1 MEKVF
6 NLPSRETIA
15 KCNELEKMAGR
26 FSDLANDLLKIG
38 HVRLA
43 QLAISAQN
51 DLLDESGYL
60 WHQSAHR
67 GAK

>member
-1 MEKVF
+1 MEKFF
-6 NLPSRETIA
+6 NLPDSATLA
-15 KCNELEKMAGR
+15 KCNELERMAGR

-43 QLAISAQN
+43 ELAISAQN

-60 WHQSAHR
+60 WHKSAHR
-67 GAK
+67 SAS

>member
-6 NLPSRETIA
+6 NFPSRETIA
-15 KCNELEKMAGR
+15 KCNELENLAGR

-43 QLAISAQN
+43 DLAISAQQ
-51 DLLDESGYL
+51 DILDESAFL
-60 WHQSAHR
+60 WHNR
-67 GAK
+67 RIK

>member
-1 MEKVF
+1 MENVF
-6 NLPSRETIA
+6 NLPDRDTI
-15 KCNELEKMAGR
+15 KRCNELEKMAGR

-60 WHQSAHR
+60 WHTNAHR